1 VKISDIVLIVAMR
14 VPVLGKVAVRVWVSI
29 ACLLSR
35 HSIADHWLVGKIAGT
50 LSYRIAVW
58 TKLGNGLKIRVAWN
72 DMIGRKICERGYYE
86 PETVRLIEQVVDEGS
101 VFFDVGAHVGQY
113 TLVASQCVGTGGR
126 VHSFEPDPH
135 TFAWLAD
142 NVRANQLAN
151 VTTNQSAVAADREPK
166 NLYFSTV
173 DDIGSNSLALQNAR
187 QRTGRS
193 ILVDCTT
200 LDAYVTDKRIPRVD
214 MIKAD
219 VEGAELSMLLG
230 AKAILGGPRPPM
242 LVLEFEEE
250 RQVAFGS
257 SCGRLAEELQR
268 YGYELWRIGQFLEPY
283 RPRPDDPWSLNI
295 LAVHPSR
302 RAIVERLQIVS

>member
-1 VKISDIVLIVAMR
+1 MKKSEIVMIVSMR
-14 VPVLGKVAVRVWVSI
+14 VPALARLAVWVCVGVARLFSRYSI
-29 ACLLSR
+29 V
-35 HSIADHWLVGKIAGT
+35 DHWLVVKIAGT
-50 LSYRIAVW
+50 LGYRMPVW
-58 TKLGNGLKIRVAWN
+58 TKLGNGLKIRVARN
-72 DMIGRKICERGYYE
+72 DMIGRRICERGYYE
-86 PETVRLIEQVVDEGS
+86 PETVRLIEQIVDEGS

-113 TLVASQCVGTGGR
+113 TLVASQRVGTRGS

-166 NLYFSTV
+166 QLYFSTV
-173 DDIGSNSLALQNAR
+173 DDIGSNSLALQGAR

-193 ILVDCTT
+193 MLVACTT

-214 MIKAD
+214 VIKAD

-230 AKAILGGPRPPM
+230 ATAILGGPRPPI
-242 LVLEFEEE
+242 LILEFEEE

-268 YGYELWRIGQFLEPY
+268 YGYDLWRIGQFLEPY

-302 RAIVERLQIVS
+302 RAILQRLQVAR